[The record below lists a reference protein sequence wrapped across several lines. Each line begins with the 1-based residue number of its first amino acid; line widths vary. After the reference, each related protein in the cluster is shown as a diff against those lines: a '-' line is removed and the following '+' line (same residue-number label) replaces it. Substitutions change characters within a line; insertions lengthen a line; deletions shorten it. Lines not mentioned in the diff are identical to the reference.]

1 MKSGNKIETIDLNDF
16 LSEGIIKEK
25 KFLEKLEDV
34 NWSLYSNKKVLI
46 KGCASVPVPTWAY
59 MMITAK
65 LTQFANQVLYG
76 EICSAYTI
84 YKKD

>member
-25 KFLEKLEDV
+25 KFLEKLNEI
-34 NWSLYSNKKVLI
+34 NWDIYSNKKVLI

>member
-25 KFLEKLEDV
+25 KFLEKLEGI

>member
-25 KFLEKLEDV
+25 KFSEKLNEI
-34 NWSLYSNKKVLI
+34 NWNIYSNKKVLI